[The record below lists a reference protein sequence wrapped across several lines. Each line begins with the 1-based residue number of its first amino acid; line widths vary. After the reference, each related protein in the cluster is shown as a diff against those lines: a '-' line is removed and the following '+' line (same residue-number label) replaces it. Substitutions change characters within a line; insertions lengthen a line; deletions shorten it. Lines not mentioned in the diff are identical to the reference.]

1 MFVLSFLSSTDR
13 CLFLIR
19 SAVSWK
25 EACLTTLRTY
35 PSIAKR
41 TCAVFLNKVRRTR
54 LCFEI
59 ILTYGGLITN
69 VWGILKKVIRQ
80 SETGITLFLLIRLN
94 WKLYIKIQFLIKK
107 SDMSIFEWW
116 RKGPSGVLKS
126 NFWYAAFGGIS
137 ICVHTDFES
146 DTNCTHFLSQFGSQ
160 GADCFDKDYYFLTLF
175 LNTTN
180 PSVERTRVQFTV
192 NWPQF
197 FW

>member
-1 MFVLSFLSSTDR
+1 MFVLSFLPSTDR

-54 LCFEI
+54 LCLEI

-69 VWGILKKVIRQ
+69 VWGILKKVVRQ
-80 SETGITLFLLIRLN
+80 SETGISVCLLIRLN

-107 SDMSIFEWW
+107 SDMSIFG
-116 RKGPSGVLKS
+116 KILKL
-126 NFWYAAFGGIS
+126 NDEEKVPRCLEI
-137 ICVHTDFES
+137 
-146 DTNCTHFLSQFGSQ
+146 
-160 GADCFDKDYYFLTLF
+160 KLF
-175 LNTTN
+175 LCGFWRYFNL
-180 PSVERTRVQFTV
+180 RTHWFRIRYELYSFPVPI
-192 NWPQF
+192 W
-197 FW
+197 

>member
-1 MFVLSFLSSTDR
+1 MFVLSFLPSTDR

-54 LCFEI
+54 LCLEI

-69 VWGILKKVIRQ
+69 VWGIRKKVIRQ
-80 SETGITLFLLIRLN
+80 SETAISQFLLIRLN

-107 SDMSIFEWW
+107 SGMSIFWKILKLNDEEKVHQVSWNQTFSM
-116 RKGPSGVLKS
+116 RLLAVFKFAYTLISNQIRTVL
-126 NFWYAAFGGIS
+126 IS
-137 ICVHTDFES
+137 CPNLVVREPIV
-146 DTNCTHFLSQFGSQ
+146 
-160 GADCFDKDYYFLTLF
+160 LTKIII
-175 LNTTN
+175 
-180 PSVERTRVQFTV
+180 S
-192 NWPQF
+192 
-197 FW
+197 

>member
-1 MFVLSFLSSTDR
+1 MFVLSFLPSTDR

-54 LCFEI
+54 LCLEI

-69 VWGILKKVIRQ
+69 VWGILKKVVRQ
-80 SETGITLFLLIRLN
+80 SETGISVCLLIRLN

-107 SDMSIFEWW
+107 SDMSIFWKILKLNDEEKVHQVSWNQTLVCGFW
-116 RKGPSGVLKS
+116 RYFNLR
-126 NFWYAAFGGIS
+126 
-137 ICVHTDFES
+137 
-146 DTNCTHFLSQFGSQ
+146 THWFRIRYELYSF
-160 GADCFDKDYYFLTLF
+160 
-175 LNTTN
+175 
-180 PSVERTRVQFTV
+180 PVPI
-192 NWPQF
+192 W
-197 FW
+197 